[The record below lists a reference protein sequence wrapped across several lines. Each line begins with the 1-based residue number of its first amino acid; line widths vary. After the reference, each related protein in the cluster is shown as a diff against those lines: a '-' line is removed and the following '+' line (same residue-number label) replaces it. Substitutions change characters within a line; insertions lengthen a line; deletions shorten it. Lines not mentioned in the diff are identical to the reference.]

1 MDSKYPRLQRCED
14 SDRLKLPRG
23 CVICAV
29 IFLRLLH
36 TATKEETKMKK
47 NTLALCEAG
56 IMIALSTVLAMLKL
70 IDMPYGGSVTFAQML
85 PILIFAYRHGPKFGM
100 GAALAASM
108 IQLLLGLENFSYL
121 PLTTW
126 YSIVVLA
133 LFDYIIAYSVFGV
146 VGFLKGKV
154 EYRGAM
160 TLAAIGASVVR
171 YLCHVISGFTAWAAF
186 EIPSGAVLAYSFGYN
201 ATYMIPETIVLVAAT
216 YYICSAID
224 FSKDTPV
231 RAKKISSEGGLAHMK
246 LISGIAI
253 FAAIIVD
260 TVLVF
265 SKIQDGETGDFILS
279 GLAEVDWISFAV
291 VTLVCLGAAVLL
303 RVVDRNA
310 NKSDK

>member
-1 MDSKYPRLQRCED
+1 
-14 SDRLKLPRG
+14 
-23 CVICAV
+23 
-29 IFLRLLH
+29 
-36 TATKEETKMKK
+36 MKK

-85 PILIFAYRHGPKFGM
+85 PIVIYAYRHGPKFGM
-100 GAALAASM
+100 GAALTASV

-126 YSIVVLA
+126 YSILVLA
-133 LFDYIIAYSVFGV
+133 LLDYVVAYSAFGIT
-146 VGFLKGKV
+146 GFFRKKMD
-154 EYRGAM
+154 YRKAM
-160 TLAAIGASVVR
+160 TLGALIASIVR
-171 YLCHVISGFTAWAAF
+171 YICHVVSGFTAWAAF

-201 ATYMIPETIVLVAAT
+201 ATYMVPETIVLVAAT

-224 FSKDTPV
+224 FSREVPT
-231 RAKKISSEGGLAHMK
+231 RARRVSSDGNIDLLKLLSGLAV
-246 LISGIAI
+246 

-265 SKIQDGETGDFILS
+265 SEIQDGETGDFILS

-291 VTLVCLGAAVLL
+291 VTVVCLGAAIVL
-303 RVVDRNA
+303 RVVDKKKDEA
-310 NKSDK
+310 NNKK